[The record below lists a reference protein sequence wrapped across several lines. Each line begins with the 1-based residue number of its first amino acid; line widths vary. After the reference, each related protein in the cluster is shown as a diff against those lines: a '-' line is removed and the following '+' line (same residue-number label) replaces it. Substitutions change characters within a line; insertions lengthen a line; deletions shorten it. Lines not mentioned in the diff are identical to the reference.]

1 VDRELAQGTA
11 DRLRELST
19 RTLDCVHCGLCL
31 PVCPTY
37 RETGREQSSPR
48 GRVYL
53 MRGVA
58 EGRIPLGPGVAEE
71 MYLCLGCRACE
82 TACPSGV
89 RYGSMLET
97 MRGEVEQAGL
107 RRGLAK
113 RVETFALRGLVP
125 HPRRLRRAIDAL
137 AIVQRLRL
145 DRLSM
150 RLLPAALRERA
161 ALAPRVPPLRDRRP
175 LPGFVRAQGTRRGRV
190 ALFVGCVM
198 PELFGRVNH
207 ATARVLARNGFD
219 VIVPGEQACCG
230 ALHAHAGDPDF
241 ARRLARRNAA
251 AFRTAKVDALV
262 VNSAGCGAALREA
275 GEWLGEEGASLADS
289 VRDVCELL
297 DAAGLRAPL
306 PGNAGPHAV
315 RVCYDDPCHL
325 VHGQRVE
332 QAPRRLLRQIPGLE
346 LVAHDDPTSCCGA
359 AGIYALTHRAM
370 ASAVLE
376 RKMASLAAVAP
387 DVIASGNP
395 GCILQLRTGVTR
407 SGLRARVVHPVEL
420 LDEAYAAEDAFRDG
434 QSGG

>member
-1 VDRELAQGTA
+1 MDADLAQERSDA
-11 DRLRELST
+11 LRELSS

-53 MRGVA
+53 MRSVA
-58 EGRIPLGPGVAEE
+58 EGRIPLGKHVAEE

-89 RYGSMLET
+89 RYGHMLET
-97 MRGEVEQAGL
+97 MRAEVEKAGL
-107 RRGLAK
+107 RGGFAK
-113 RVETFALRGLVP
+113 RFETFALRKLVP
-125 HPRRLRRAIDAL
+125 HPQRLRRAIDAL

-145 DRLSM
+145 DRLPL
-150 RLLPAALRERA
+150 RLLPSGLRELA
-161 ALAPRVPPLRDRRP
+161 PLAPRVPPLRERRP
-175 LPGFVRAQGTRRGRV
+175 LPEFLRAQGTRRGRV

-219 VIVPGEQACCG
+219 VVVHRDQACCG
-230 ALHAHAGDPDF
+230 ALHAHAGDADF

-251 AFRTAKVDALV
+251 ALRAAQVDVLV

-275 GEWLGEEGASLADS
+275 GEWLGEEGRELAAA

-297 DAAGLRAPL
+297 DAVGL
-306 PGNAGPHAV
+306 PGPMPKGAARRV
-315 RVCYDDPCHL
+315 LRVCYDDPCHL
-325 VHGQRVE
+325 VHGQRVDE
-332 QAPRRLLRQIPGLE
+332 APRRLLQKIPGLA
-346 LVAHDDPTSCCGA
+346 LIAHDDPTSCCGA

-376 RKMASLAAVAP
+376 RKIGSIAAVDA
-387 DVIASGNP
+387 DVVASGNP
-395 GCILQLRTGVTR
+395 GCILQLRTGVAR
-407 SGLRARVVHPVEL
+407 SGLRARVAHPIEL
-420 LDEAYAAEDAFRDG
+420 LDEAYAAEEGLASSR
-434 QSGG
+434 S

>member
-1 VDRELAQGTA
+1 
-11 DRLRELST
+11 
-19 RTLDCVHCGLCL
+19 
-31 PVCPTY
+31 
-37 RETGREQSSPR
+37 
-48 GRVYL
+48 
-53 MRGVA
+53 MRAFA

-89 RYGSMLET
+89 RYGSMLEA
-97 MRGEVEQAGL
+97 MRTEVEKAGL

-113 RVETFALRGLVP
+113 RIETFALRALVP

-137 AIVQRLRL
+137 AIVERLRL
-145 DRLSM
+145 DRLST
-150 RLLPAALRERA
+150 RVLPGPLRELA

-175 LPGFVRAQGTRRGRV
+175 LPGFVRAQGPRRGRV

-219 VIVPGEQACCG
+219 VVVPPDQGCCG
-230 ALHAHAGDPDF
+230 ALHAHAGDAEF
-241 ARRLARRNAA
+241 AQHLARRNAA
-251 AFRTAKVDALV
+251 AIGRAQVDALV

-275 GEWLGEEGASLADS
+275 GEWLGEEGAALAGS

-297 DAAGLRAPL
+297 DAAGLRAPAAQGGAKPPL
-306 PGNAGPHAV
+306 

-325 VHGQRVE
+325 VHGQRVAE
-332 QAPRRLLRQIPGLE
+332 APRRLLRRIPGVE
-346 LVAHDDPTSCCGA
+346 LVAHEDPTSCCGA

-376 RKMASLAAVAP
+376 RKMASLAAVDP
-387 DVIASGNP
+387 DVVASGNP
-395 GCILQLRTGVTR
+395 GCILQLRTGVAR
-407 SGLRARVVHPVEL
+407 SGLRARVAHPIEL
-420 LDEAYAAEDAFRDG
+420 LDEAYAAEEGLPSKR
-434 QSGG
+434 S

>member
-1 VDRELAQGTA
+1 MSGTPGQRPA
-11 DRLRELST
+11 GPLGELST

-58 EGRIPLGPGVAEE
+58 EGRVPLGAAVAEE

-97 MRGEVEQAGL
+97 IRAEVEKAGL
-107 RRGLAK
+107 RSGLAK
-113 RVETFALRGLVP
+113 RVESLALHGLVP

-137 AIVQRLRL
+137 AIAQRLRL

-150 RLLPAALRERA
+150 PLLPATLRELA
-161 ALAPRVPPLRDRRP
+161 LLAPRVPPLRERRP
-175 LPGFVRAQGTRRGRV
+175 LPGFLPARGTRRGRV
-190 ALFVGCVM
+190 ALFVGCIM

-207 ATARVLARNGFD
+207 ATARVLTRNGFD
-219 VIVPGEQACCG
+219 VIVPRDQVCCG
-230 ALHAHAGDPDF
+230 ALHAHAGDADF
-241 ARRLARRNAA
+241 ARRLARQNAR
-251 AFRTAKVDALV
+251 AFRSPEVDALV

-275 GEWLGEEGASLADS
+275 DEWLGKEGRPLASA

-297 DAAGLRAPL
+297 DSAGLRAPEL
-306 PGNAGPHAV
+306 GERRRESL

-332 QAPRRLLRQIPGLE
+332 HAPRRLLKQIPGVD

-370 ASAVLE
+370 ASAVLR
-376 RKMASLAAVAP
+376 RKIESLAAVDP
-387 DVIASGNP
+387 DVVASGNP
-395 GCILQLRTGVTR
+395 GCILQLRTGVAR
-407 SGLRARVVHPVEL
+407 GGLRARVVHPIEL
-420 LDEAYAAEDAFRDG
+420 LDEAYAAEEASRC
-434 QSGG
+434 

>member
-1 VDRELAQGTA
+1 MDRELAQGPGGP
-11 DRLRELST
+11 LQELSR
-19 RTLDCVHCGLCL
+19 RTLDCVHCGMCL

-53 MRGVA
+53 MRSVA

-89 RYGSMLET
+89 RYGNMLET
-97 MRGEVEQAGL
+97 MRSEVEKAGL

-113 RVETFALRGLVP
+113 RVESFALRGLVP

-145 DRLSM
+145 DRLS
-150 RLLPAALRERA
+150 RGLLPASLRELA
-161 ALAPRVPPLRDRRP
+161 GLAPRVPPLRDRGP

-219 VIVPGEQACCG
+219 VLVPGDQGCCG
-230 ALHAHAGDPDF
+230 ALHAHAGDADF
-241 ARRLARRNAA
+241 ARRLARRNAV
-251 AFRTAKVDALV
+251 AFGTAEVDALV

-275 GEWLGEEGASLADS
+275 GEWLGEAGAALAHS

-297 DAAGLRAPL
+297 DAAGLRAPV
-306 PGNAGPHAV
+306 PQRGEGRAV

-332 QAPRRLLRQIPGLE
+332 QAPRRLLQQIPGLE

-370 ASAVLE
+370 ASAVLA
-376 RKMASLAAVAP
+376 RKIASLAAVDP
-387 DVIASGNP
+387 DVVASGNP
-395 GCILQLRTGVTR
+395 GCILQLRTGVAR
-407 SGLRARVVHPVEL
+407 SGLRARVAHPIEL
-420 LDEAYAAEDAFRDG
+420 LDEAYAAEKA
-434 QSGG
+434 SP